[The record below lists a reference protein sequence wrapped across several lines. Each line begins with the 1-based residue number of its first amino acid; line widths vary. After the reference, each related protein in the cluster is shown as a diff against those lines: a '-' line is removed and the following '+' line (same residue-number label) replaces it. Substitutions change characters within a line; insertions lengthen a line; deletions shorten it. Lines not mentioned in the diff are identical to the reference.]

1 MIYVRSPWTSLGN
14 PYIYWIQGSNIVSD
28 LYLNFS
34 TIFITHSNVSE
45 VPSMKKQTSKKKTKK
60 PPQNTSKL
68 GLVQCQP
75 EIAFEY
81 DIIWI

>member
-1 MIYVRSPWTSLGN
+1 M
-14 PYIYWIQGSNIVSD
+14 
-28 LYLNFS
+28 YLRYLQWKS
-34 TIFITHSNVSE
+34 KQAK
-45 VPSMKKQTSKKKTKK
+45 KKQKQK
-60 PPQNTSKL
+60 QNTSKL